1 MNTQQL
7 ESFIQVAENLNFARA
22 AEVLNITQSAV
33 SRQIHSL
40 EEELST
46 KLFIRSTRTV
56 ALTPT
61 GMSFLDDAK
70 DILAKLQMAA
80 LKIEKHTS
88 ANIDILSIGCINDTY
103 LNLLSKI
110 LSNYRQTAP
119 QVHPLLRV
127 IPSRSILNLFFN
139 GEMDILFGFENDVPR
154 RDGIH
159 YEKLAD
165 IPICCAVPAD
175 HPFSHKDGVAEQE
188 LLNEH
193 IIICNSYEI
202 PSEVAT
208 IQHEIGRQVSP
219 ESINYCENALVSL
232 TLVKAGYGISILPR
246 NISSD
251 FQISYVPIS
260 NISPMSYGVFYKTAS
275 KNHLIRSFLEAARKL
290 LNPD

>member
-40 EEELST
+40 EEELGT

-56 ALTPT
+56 ALTPA

-103 LNLLSKI
+103 LNLLSRI
-110 LSNYRQTAP
+110 LSGYRKTAP

-139 GEMDILFGFENDVPR
+139 GEMDILFGFENDVPH

-175 HPFSHKDGVAEQE
+175 HPFACKDSLTEPE
-188 LLNEH
+188 LLSEH

-208 IQHEIGRQVSP
+208 IQHKIGRQVSP
-219 ESINYCENALVSL
+219 EAINYCENALVSL
-232 TLVKAGYGISILPR
+232 TLVKAGYGVSILPR
-246 NISSD
+246 NINSD
-251 FQISYVPIS
+251 FQISYIPIS
-260 NISPMSYGVFYKTAS
+260 SINPMSYGVFYKTAS
-275 KNHLIRSFLEAARKL
+275 KNHLIRSFLEEAKKCM
-290 LNPD
+290 P